1 MILVRYNYRCIVQ
14 DMYGHGT
21 REEWRRQL
29 HWHLTHHLALLA
41 RGGWARAGAATR
53 QGGRRPSSAILLSL
67 PSVSRR
73 ISASKLM
80 GATTHQHFLVSVYEC
95 VPSRIDPW
103 SVSSSALNC
112 LTQSKWGP
120 ILCRHFFFAASAGS
134 PLELIQMIT
143 RYQILQPAAWRLNL
157 HTLSWKI
164 LCTEKC
170 SKQLRWHGISY
181 SLPWLL
187 LLRGSAHLTAFS
199 ERGKNWFDVGSWI
212 LDVFNCSC
220 GLVTLKI
227 LNEHHHIGLLYYNS
241 ISLIF

>member
-1 MILVRYNYRCIVQ
+1 MGEPGQ
-14 DMYGHGT
+14 
-21 REEWRRQL
+21 EQL
-29 HWHLTHHLALLA
+29 Q
-41 RGGWARAGAATR
+41 GRAGGDNHQR
-53 QGGRRPSSAILLSL
+53 SAILLIL
-67 PSVSRR
+67 PPVSWR
-73 ISASKLM
+73 ISAWKL
-80 GATTHQHFLVSVYEC
+80 GATTQQYFLVSVYEC

-103 SVSSSALNC
+103 SVSFSTFNYC
-112 LTQSKWGP
+112 LTLSQQEP
-120 ILCRHFFFAASAGS
+120 ILCRHFIFAASES

-164 LCTEKC
+164 RCTEKC

-181 SLPWLL
+181 SLPWLAVVITGP
-187 LLRGSAHLTAFS
+187 RPPNCIQ
-199 ERGKNWFDVGSWI
+199 RGKNWFDVGSWI

-227 LNEHHHIGLLYYNS
+227 LNEHQHIGLLYYNS